1 MEQFKK
7 MQSTIIVPCEL
18 KEVMHL
24 APELASRL
32 VHKTS
37 KLADLDYEIRSRE
50 RLQEGMDVNL
60 RKLRAQIS
68 METMN
73 ILGAMNAVFKEYYNM
88 PLFKEFIDYKHVTQL
103 TGEQR
108 VKTIS
113 QMAACLN
120 IADICCREIWA
131 DYLEAE
137 GDEYMKKEA

>member
-7 MQSTIIVPCEL
+7 MQSTIIVSCEL

-73 ILGAMNAVFKEYYNM
+73 ILGAMNAVFREYYNK

-108 VKTIS
+108 QKTIS

-120 IADICCREIWA
+120 IADECCREIWA

-137 GDEYMKKEA
+137 GDEYMVKEA